1 MIKLVT
7 PAARPAIGI
16 LSAIERGVTTGL
28 LPVWF
33 VPARRGVPGTSIRY
47 AEPGSTRHHLEPVVV
62 DESVRRPPA
71 WLRRLLPSSNSDD
84 TLGPHSPQG
93 VSCGL

>member
-16 LSAIERGVTTGL
+16 LSAIDRGVTTGL

-47 AEPGSTRHHLEPVVV
+47 AEPGSTRQALEPVLDEAFGVHPPGLV
-62 DESVRRPPA
+62 DLYLLTIGTIRLA
-71 WLRRLLPSSNSDD
+71 LTLRK
-84 TLGPHSPQG
+84 
-93 VSCGL
+93 V